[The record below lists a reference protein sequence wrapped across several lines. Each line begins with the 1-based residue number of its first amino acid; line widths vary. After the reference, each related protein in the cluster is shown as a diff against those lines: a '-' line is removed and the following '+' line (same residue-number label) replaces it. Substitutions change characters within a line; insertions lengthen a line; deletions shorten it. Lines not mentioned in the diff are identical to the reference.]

1 MQACY
6 HQDVKFSDPVFQ
18 NLTGNEARAMWHMLI
33 AASTDLEIKFSEAE
47 ATEKNGSCKWDAFYS
62 FSKTGNKVHNVISA
76 TFEFENNLII
86 NHRDTFDLWRWSKMA
101 LGLPGA
107 LLGWSPFIKQK
118 IRKTAIRNLAKFIS
132 RNPSYQ

>member
-33 AASTDLEIKFSEAE
+33 TASTDLEIKFSEAE